1 MPGKTGRPI
10 DFVRLWSESYGEVVV
25 VFFKGHRRAQG
36 FDQYRE
42 IRFQGVV
49 LKESFVVT
57 GLAVFVYIL
66 SVRTIRELQN

>member
-1 MPGKTGRPI
+1 
-10 DFVRLWSESYGEVVV
+10 V